1 MLQTFEAVL
10 KPNGNL
16 QFLEPAPNQAS
27 APCRVLVTFTE
38 QPVSPAIQADDW
50 KQLAGSLKNSPNLN
64 RDPLAIQREMRHEW
78 D

>member
-10 KPNGNL
+10 KPNGSL
-16 QFLEPAPNQAS
+16 QFLEPAPHQAS

-64 RDPLAIQREMRHEW
+64 GDPLVIQREMRHEW